1 MRVYLPKPFVSK
13 CAVERT
19 AILLLTCLVP
29 VIAWAEPIES
39 PDSDP
44 VGPPKALAQ
53 AEPLRP
59 EGDKAVR
66 IEALLSQPDLPASTR
81 AVTLDEALEEADS
94 RNLSLVEIR
103 MEIEKADVSIRQAWG
118 AVMPTAQAEMQ
129 YVRADHADVAD
140 LGGQSIEVNPANT
153 VTGGL
158 AVNLPLVN
166 ASIWQ
171 GIKISKSGKELAG
184 LSIEELKKTVLFSTA
199 KAYYTA
205 LMSEALVELYK
216 AQIRSTYHHVAV
228 AEHKLKA
235 GSGLR
240 IDVLRASID
249 LEKAEKSLSN
259 ARLSLATACDALGV
273 LIGKETLVRPK
284 TSAEI
289 RPLSDD
295 ENALFEQA
303 QKSRLDL
310 AVQRKNVEIAQEQ
323 IGAAWRVLLP
333 SLNLSW
339 KGTYKF
345 TDPGAIGDTD
355 KSRWYLYLNLVV
367 PLFNYGDYPQIT
379 GGKVAKRQ
387 AEVKIERLMQN
398 MGREV
403 RQAHREYQTSLIDA
417 SSAERQWDLAK
428 ETLKIAETAFE
439 AGAGTSLEVT
449 DARQTALEAEVNLV
463 STKLKTQLALLTLL
477 ETVGESPL
485 SITEQ
490 QSR

>member
-1 MRVYLPKPFVSK
+1 MSVYLRKPFVSI
-13 CAVERT
+13 CAVKRT
-19 AILLLTCLVP
+19 AIILLACLAP
-29 VIAWAEPIES
+29 VTAWADPIES
-39 PDSDP
+39 PESDL
-44 VGPPKALAQ
+44 VGPPKAIAK
-53 AEPLRP
+53 AEPPKP
-59 EGDKAVR
+59 EGDNAVR
-66 IEALLSQPDLPASTR
+66 IEALLNQPDLPASTR
-81 AVTLDEALEEADS
+81 EIGLDEALEEADS

-103 MEIEKADVSIRQAWG
+103 MEIEKADVSIKQAWSG
-118 AVMPTAQAEMQ
+118 VMPTAQAEMQ
-129 YVRADHADVAD
+129 YVRADHADVVD
-140 LGGQSIEVNPANT
+140 FSGQSIEVNPANT
-153 VTGGL
+153 LTGGL

-184 LSIEELKKTVLFSTA
+184 LSVEELKKTVLFSTA

-205 LMSEALVELYK
+205 LMSGALVDLYK
-216 AQIRSTYHHVAV
+216 AQIRSTHHHLTV
-228 AEHKLKA
+228 AEQKLKA

-259 ARLSLATACDALGV
+259 ARLALATACDALGV
-273 LIGKETLVRPK
+273 LVGEDTLVRPK
-284 TSAEI
+284 PSAEL

-310 AVQRKNVEIAQEQ
+310 AVQRKNVEVAEEQ

-339 KGTYKF
+339 NGSYKF
-345 TDPGAIGDTD
+345 TDPGAMGDTD
-355 KSRWYLYLNLVV
+355 NSRWYLYLNLVV
-367 PLFNYGDYPQIT
+367 PLFNYGNYPQIT

-417 SSAERQWDLAK
+417 SSAERQWELAE

-449 DARQTALEAEVNLV
+449 DARQTSLEAEVNLV

-485 SITEQ
+485 SITG
-490 QSR
+490 R